1 MTAPAGAEHRRE
13 LTAAMAGSALAGGL
27 ALMASAQTWV
37 EVTVLRAAPLP
48 ATTDELSGGEAV
60 PLVPAMGLLLLAAAL
75 ALLAVRGSGRVAVG
89 AIAALAGA
97 VLVWSGLDAL
107 LVGASP
113 DAGRLA
119 RLVSPG
125 DPDVQ
130 TEESVL
136 WPVLATLAGLVALAT
151 GGLVAVRGRRWP
163 GPSRRYERAATAGGA
178 AGAGPVAPRP
188 ATDEDRAQAAWTAL
202 DRGEDPTDGPGTPPG
217 RP

>member
-1 MTAPAGAEHRRE
+1 MTSPAGAGHRRE
-13 LTAAMAGSALAGGL
+13 LTAAMAGVALAGGL

-48 ATTDELSGGEAV
+48 STTEELSGGEAA
-60 PLVPAMGLLLLAAAL
+60 PLVAAMGLLLLAAAL
-75 ALLAVRGSGRVAVG
+75 ALMAVRGPGRVLVG

-97 VLVWSGLDAL
+97 VLAWSGLGAL
-107 LVGASP
+107 LAEASP

-119 RLVSPG
+119 QLVSPG
-125 DPDVQ
+125 DAGVQ
-130 TEESVL
+130 TAESVA
-136 WPVLATLAGLVALAT
+136 WPVLATVAGLVAVAA

-163 GPSRRYERAATAGGA
+163 GPSRRYERTAA
-178 AGAGPVAPRP
+178 AGATPGAVPGAPRP

-202 DRGEDPTDGPGTPPG
+202 DRGEDPTDGPGTDSG